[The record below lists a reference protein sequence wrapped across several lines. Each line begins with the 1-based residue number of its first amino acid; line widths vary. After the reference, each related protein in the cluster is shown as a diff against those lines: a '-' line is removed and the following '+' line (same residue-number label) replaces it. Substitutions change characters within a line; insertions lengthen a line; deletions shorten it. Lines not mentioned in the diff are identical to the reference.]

1 MPIAC
6 PVCESD
12 HLRLVQDLADGRK
25 TLACVACGHQWTR
38 GEARRA
44 VIRHR
49 HRERTGRAG
58 VQRSTAPSAT
68 RPPDRRRRT
77 RPRDEP
83 SMRASPSKRRSYL
96 RLRRLGLLELVAA
109 ANRAYLEACVHT
121 PDRTEK
127 EYWALSCMP
136 TTTRSRVS
144 AISMK
149 GMEVF
154 VLHDRGGGEL
164 EAFVVISRGVLR
176 ASLAGVRFSAAYPR
190 LHFELSHYR
199 DGGRDQMR
207 VSGDA
212 REVMQALADEPFA
225 AAAEAM
231 AARLMSA
238 GRTMQWFG
246 HNYQLADAVLG
257 RGPDEG

>member
-12 HLRLVQDLADGRK
+12 DLWLVKDLADGRK
-25 TLACVACGHQWTR
+25 TLACLACGHEWTR
-38 GEARRA
+38 REARSA

-49 HRERTGRAG
+49 HRERTGRAQA
-58 VQRSTAPSAT
+58 QRAAAPTAAKAA
-68 RPPDRRRRT
+68 RRRRA
-77 RPRDEP
+77 RSKDEP

-96 RLRRLGLLELVAA
+96 RLRRLGLLQLVAA
-109 ANRAYLEACVHT
+109 ANRAYLEACVRR

-136 TTTRSRVS
+136 GTTRGRLS

-154 VLHDRGGGEL
+154 VLHDRGGGDL
-164 EAFVVISRGVLR
+164 DAFVVISREALR
-176 ASLAGVRFSAAYPR
+176 EALGDVPFSAAYPQ
-190 LHFELSHYR
+190 LVAEASHYR
-199 DGGRDQMR
+199 DGGGDQMR
-207 VSGDA
+207 VWGSA
-212 REVMQALADEPFA
+212 REVMRALADDAFA

-231 AARLMSA
+231 ASRLMST

-257 RGPDEG
+257 RGSDGD